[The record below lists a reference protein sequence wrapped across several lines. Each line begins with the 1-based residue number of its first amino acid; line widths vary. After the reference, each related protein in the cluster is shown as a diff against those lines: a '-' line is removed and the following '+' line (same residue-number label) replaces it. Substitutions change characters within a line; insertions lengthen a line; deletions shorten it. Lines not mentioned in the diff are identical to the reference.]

1 MEDGI
6 DFNVPE
12 PDKASQCVSYIRCE
26 PDERLQDPSLILV
39 NEERV
44 YRAIGESRLD
54 KKEIEQMRSM
64 LTEYD
69 AKYKPTEGVNIEI
82 RVK

>member
-1 MEDGI
+1 MTGGI

-12 PDKASQCVSYIRCE
+12 PDKASQCVRYIRCE
-26 PDERLQDPSLILV
+26 PDERLQDSSLILI

-44 YRAIGESRLD
+44 YRPIGESGLD

-64 LTEYD
+64 LIGYD
-69 AKYKPTEGVNIEI
+69 ARYKPTKEITIQI